1 SGGLGFRLETE
12 LYHWP
17 RPAPFCA
24 TRHPLF
30 SPGRIA
36 MNPSANSFSITD
48 ECRNCGQHLPAHV
61 AMTAAECPVCHS
73 GDLVEVLTADTKAL
87 DAAPNQMP
95 CCMEYTVVFR
105 MEGDCSRRSFME
117 KLTETFA
124 DHEVEILE
132 IQAGNKLSGSEE
144 Q

>member
-1 SGGLGFRLETE
+1 
-12 LYHWP
+12 
-17 RPAPFCA
+17 
-24 TRHPLF
+24 
-30 SPGRIA
+30 
-36 MNPSANSFSITD
+36 MNPCANAFSITD

-73 GDLVEVLTADTKAL
+73 GDLVEVLTTDTKAL

>member
-1 SGGLGFRLETE
+1 MNT
-12 LYHWP
+12 
-17 RPAPFCA
+17 CA
-24 TRHPLF
+24 KALL
-30 SPGRIA
+30 
-36 MNPSANSFSITD
+36 ITD

-73 GDLVEVLTADTKAL
+73 GDLVEVLTVETKAL
-87 DAAPNQMP
+87 DAALNQMP
-95 CCMEYTVVFR
+95 RCMEYTVVFR
-105 MEGDCSRRSFME
+105 MEDGCSRRSFME

-132 IQAGNKLSGSEE
+132 IQAGDKLSGSEE